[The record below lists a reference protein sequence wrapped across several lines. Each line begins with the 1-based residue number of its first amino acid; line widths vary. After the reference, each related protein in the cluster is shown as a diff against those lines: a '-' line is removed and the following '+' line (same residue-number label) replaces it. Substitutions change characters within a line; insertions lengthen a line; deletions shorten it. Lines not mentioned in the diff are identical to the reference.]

1 MKKRSLIFV
10 LALMLVFAAAAA
22 PQKKVDAKTKSWY
35 GKYWELS
42 KTSKKACK
50 IKGNKIILKGHWAN
64 AVSKAA
70 LADTKTKKI
79 KKTFKLNS
87 KTKYYIRKTSDAK
100 LKKVSKKK
108 FKKWLHSDVTYCSL
122 KIRYG
127 KVVKAIL
134 ETN

>member
-42 KTSKKACK
+42 KTAKKACK
-50 IKGNKIILKGHWAN
+50 IKGNKIILK
-64 AVSKAA
+64 A

-79 KKTFKLNS
+79 KNTFKLNS
-87 KTKYYIRKTSDAK
+87 KTKYYISKTSDAK